1 MFLEV
6 LGLFEDFLED
16 FVFGVWRVAVVGE
29 DDDEVHLEL
38 GFAVGSGGPVDVTG
52 FVVNDALDF
61 LGKVDEFVFFVFEAE
76 LITDGFEDVVE
87 GLFFV

>member
-6 LGLFEDFLED
+6 LGLLEDFLED

-38 GFAVGSGGPVDVTG
+38 GFAVGAGGPVDVTG
-52 FVVNDALDF
+52 FVDEIDAIS
-61 LGKVDEFVFFVFEAE
+61 VPVFSQ
-76 LITDGFEDVVE
+76 D
-87 GLFFV
+87 